1 MAPRKSKSNSK
12 SKLPLYSYF
21 LYNIYVLYGLFFL
34 AILNVLKL
42 LHYNQLKAISVFFIT
57 GSLFSFFTRNM
68 IVIMGASI
76 VASYIFCMSESI
88 LKSRPSSSSSI
99 QGYSG
104 SLWGSV
110 YEGMDNEADAEAD
123 AEDDADD
130 DADAE
135 KEDEPLQEG
144 ARGCKGDSCGK
155 IRPKALQ
162 DEDAVDDTYVDK
174 ASTIE
179 NSYSQLSNL
188 LGEDNM
194 KNLSNE
200 TAKLVKQQ
208 QQLIET
214 MKGAGPVMDNMKSM
228 LNGLNSK
235 DMMSMQNNM
244 SGLISQM
251 NEKK

>member
-1 MAPRKSKSNSK
+1 MARRKSK
-12 SKLPLYSYF
+12 SKLPLYAYV
-21 LYNIYVLYGLFFL
+21 LYNTYVLYGLFFL

-57 GSLFSFFTRNM
+57 GALFSFFTRNM

-76 VASYIFCMSESI
+76 AASSLFCMSESM
-88 LKSRPSSSSSI
+88 LKKRSSSSI

-110 YEGMDNEADAEAD
+110 YEGMENETEAEEEAEAEEEVE
-123 AEDDADD
+123 AEEEAE
-130 DADAE
+130 AE
-135 KEDEPLQEG
+135 KEPLQEG
-144 ARGCKGDSCGK
+144 ARGG

-162 DEDAVDDTYVDK
+162 DNVDHAYVDK

-179 NSYSQLSNL
+179 NSYSQISDL
-188 LGEDNM
+188 LGEDAM

-214 MKGAGPVMDNMKSM
+214 MKGAGPVIENMKSM
-228 LNGLNSK
+228 MNGLNTD
-235 DMMSMQNNM
+235 DMKSMQENV
-244 SGLISQM
+244 SGLMSNM
-251 NEKK
+251 KKKK

>member
-1 MAPRKSKSNSK
+1 MAPRKSKS
-12 SKLPLYSYF
+12 KLPLYAYV
-21 LYNIYVLYGLFFL
+21 LYNTYVLYGLFFL

-57 GSLFSFFTRNM
+57 GALFSFFTRNM

-76 VASYIFCMSESI
+76 VASSLFCMSESM
-88 LKSRPSSSSSI
+88 LKKRSSSSI

-104 SLWGSV
+104 SLWSSV
-110 YEGMDNEADAEAD
+110 YEGMENEEEAEEEVEEE
-123 AEDDADD
+123 AEEEAEEEDD
-130 DADAE
+130 DA
-135 KEDEPLQEG
+135 PLQEG
-144 ARGCKGDSCGK
+144 ARGCKGDACGK

-162 DEDAVDDTYVDK
+162 DNLDHAYVDK

-179 NSYSQLSNL
+179 NSYTQISNL
-188 LGEDNM
+188 LGEDAM

-214 MKGAGPVMDNMKSM
+214 MKGAGPVIENMKSM
-228 LNGLNSK
+228 MNGLNTD
-235 DMMSMQNNM
+235 DMKSMQENV
-244 SGLISQM
+244 SGLMSNM
-251 NEKK
+251 KKKK

>member
-1 MAPRKSKSNSK
+1 MARRKSK
-12 SKLPLYSYF
+12 SKLPLYAYV
-21 LYNIYVLYGLFFL
+21 LYNTYVLYGLFFL

-57 GSLFSFFTRNM
+57 GALFSFFTRNM

-76 VASYIFCMSESI
+76 AASSLFCMSESM
-88 LKSRPSSSSSI
+88 LKKRSSSSI

-110 YEGMDNEADAEAD
+110 FEGMENETEAEEEAEAEEESE
-123 AEDDADD
+123 AEDE
-130 DADAE
+130 AE
-135 KEDEPLQEG
+135 EEAEAPLQEG
-144 ARGCKGDSCGK
+144 ARGCKGDACGK

-162 DEDAVDDTYVDK
+162 DDVDYAYVDK

-188 LGEDNM
+188 LGEDAM

-208 QQLIET
+208 QALMET
-214 MKGAGPVMDNMKSM
+214 MKGAGPVIENMKSM
-228 LNGLNSK
+228 MNGLNTD
-235 DMMSMQNNM
+235 DMKSMQKDM
-244 SGLISQM
+244 SGLISKIK
-251 NEKK
+251 EKK

>member
-1 MAPRKSKSNSK
+1 MAPRKSKS
-12 SKLPLYSYF
+12 KLPLYTYV
-21 LYNIYVLYGLFFL
+21 LYNTYVLYGLFFL

-57 GSLFSFFTRNM
+57 GALFSFFTRNM

-76 VASYIFCMSESI
+76 AASSLFCMSESM
-88 LKSRPSSSSSI
+88 LKGKSSSSSI
-99 QGYSG
+99 KRYSG

-110 YEGMDNEADAEAD
+110 YEGMENEGEGEEEEEAEEESE
-123 AEDDADD
+123 AEEEEEEA
-130 DADAE
+130 
-135 KEDEPLQEG
+135 PLQEG
-144 ARGCKGDSCGK
+144 ARGCKGDACGK

-162 DEDAVDDTYVDK
+162 DDVDHSYVDK

-188 LGEDNM
+188 LGEDAM

-208 QQLIET
+208 QALMET
-214 MKGAGPVMDNMKSM
+214 MKGAGPVIENMKSM
-228 LNGLNSK
+228 MNSLNTD
-235 DMMSMQNNM
+235 DMKSMQKDM
-244 SGLISQM
+244 SGLISKI
-251 NEKK
+251 KKKK